1 MTAAKKITARA
12 PLDVETLTPAV
23 RHTLARHALI
33 VAVTGAAPISGSAIE
48 HDKRSQTKALRDLC
62 DAGWL
67 SSPKA
72 GEYGVTCDLM
82 PDAIAALASE
92 PTAPLPPW
100 YDDRGERLALPCSP
114 VMALASG
121 YGTYSKQTTDEVR
134 AMLWRVL
141 HPERFRWALVPSERA
156 AYHGCARFP
165 IPLDSNEPI
174 APQVRR
180 LNAEWSSLTG
190 SGSYPGGYPGGLDLV
205 IADDSTILR
214 HQQGRARAL
223 WKQHRGRTLLALARF
238 GGFSKDEA
246 EEADESHVE
255 EIPSLG
261 VGFIVRRTAES
272 YDPKRSW
279 EDEAQQQLADA
290 DEAIARAQE
299 RRAALLK
306 RYTKVAIANPGPRPY
321 DAMRARYEQWIAEYI
336 IEQTGV
342 DPRTLPEDTGR

>member
-1 MTAAKKITARA
+1 MTAAKKIRTPD
-12 PLDVETLTPAV
+12 PLDAATLSPPVLHA
-23 RHTLARHALI
+23 LARHALI
-33 VAVTGAAPISGSAIE
+33 VAVSGAAPISGSTIE
-48 HDKRSQTKALRDLC
+48 HDKRSQAKALRDLC

-82 PDAIAALASE
+82 PVALAALASE
-92 PTAPLPPW
+92 PTDLLPPW
-100 YDDRGERLALPCSP
+100 YDDRGERLAPCSP

-156 AYHGCARFP
+156 AYHGYARFP

-180 LNAEWSSLTG
+180 LNAEWSSITG
-190 SGSYPGGYPGGLDLV
+190 SGSYPGGLDLV

-246 EEADESHVE
+246 DEADESHVE

-261 VGFIVRRTAES
+261 VGFIVRRTHES

-279 EDEAQQQLADA
+279 EDEAQQQLAEA

-342 DPRTLPEDTGR
+342 DPRTLPDEPK